1 MTADGIKCFQ
11 LSIRLYPGDDD
22 DLLTWLHEQDNHH
35 GAKTHAIKRAW
46 RRGIAAAN
54 VEQAPAAIDLA
65 EMRDVVEAAVVTA
78 MSRYDV
84 TAASENDADDEEET
98 EQLLDALGRTLILEE

>member
-1 MTADGIKCFQ
+1 VAARAGQPPRGKRRTP
-11 LSIRLYPGDDD
+11 S
-22 DLLTWLHEQDNHH
+22 
-35 GAKTHAIKRAW
+35 KRAW

-84 TAASENDADDEEET
+84 TAASEK
-98 EQLLDALGRTLILEE
+98 RRR